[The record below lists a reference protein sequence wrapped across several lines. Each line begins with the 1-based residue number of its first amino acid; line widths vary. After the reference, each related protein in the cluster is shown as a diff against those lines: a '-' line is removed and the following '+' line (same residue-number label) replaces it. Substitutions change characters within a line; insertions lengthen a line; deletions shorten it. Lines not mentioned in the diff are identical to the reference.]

1 MNWIR
6 NWKIRTKIF
15 SMLGLSILFLFA
27 IGTIG
32 TTFMQSMGNNA
43 RAIYEKQMI
52 PNGLINKLLFGNS
65 QIDLYQTELLVA
77 VDQNLIMQ
85 IQEQITETRANN
97 QATRKELE
105 QIELSQRAQA
115 EYQKFLDLIPKS
127 NDARKKV
134 DELVGNNKITEAYVA
149 YATAFKPVR
158 AEMID
163 VLELAVKYNEE
174 DAKAFYEESISSFQ
188 TATTLVLL
196 LSALAIV
203 LCSAVGFLITAF
215 ITRPVH
221 QIQQLMA
228 KAQDGDLTVHGSYR
242 SRDEIGLLTTDFNQM
257 IGGLKEVIVKISME
271 SQSLSASSEQLLAS
285 SEQSNLTIN
294 QVVESIQSIASGA
307 DAQLHATEESAK
319 AMEEMAEGIKR
330 IAESSGDVSETSVE
344 AAKQANDGNEA
355 IQKAIDQMGLIR
367 SAVND
372 SSQVVKQLGARS
384 HEIGQIVNAITE
396 IAAQTNLLALNAAI
410 EAARAGEHGLGFAV
424 VAGEVRKLA
433 EQSRQS
439 AEQIVAII
447 EQVKS
452 ETAYAIASMDN
463 GNQVVNAGTEIMQ
476 EAGEAFRNILYSVQA
491 VSGQIQEVSAASEEM
506 SASSQQVAASLH
518 NMKSIA
524 QVAFSNTESV
534 AAASEEQLATL
545 EEISSAVGSL
555 TKMSQD
561 LFDITQRFK
570 S

>member
-77 VDQNLIMQ
+77 VDPNLIMQ
-85 IQEQITETRANN
+85 IQEQITETRASN

-115 EYQKFLDLIPKS
+115 EYQK
-127 NDARKKV
+127 
-134 DELVGNNKITEAYVA
+134 
-149 YATAFKPVR
+149 
-158 AEMID
+158 
-163 VLELAVKYNEE
+163 
-174 DAKAFYEESISSFQ
+174 
-188 TATTLVLL
+188 
-196 LSALAIV
+196 
-203 LCSAVGFLITAF
+203 
-215 ITRPVH
+215 
-221 QIQQLMA
+221 
-228 KAQDGDLTVHGSYR
+228 
-242 SRDEIGLLTTDFNQM
+242 
-257 IGGLKEVIVKISME
+257 
-271 SQSLSASSEQLLAS
+271 
-285 SEQSNLTIN
+285 
-294 QVVESIQSIASGA
+294 
-307 DAQLHATEESAK
+307 
-319 AMEEMAEGIKR
+319 
-330 IAESSGDVSETSVE
+330 
-344 AAKQANDGNEA
+344 
-355 IQKAIDQMGLIR
+355 
-367 SAVND
+367 
-372 SSQVVKQLGARS
+372 
-384 HEIGQIVNAITE
+384 
-396 IAAQTNLLALNAAI
+396 
-410 EAARAGEHGLGFAV
+410 
-424 VAGEVRKLA
+424 
-433 EQSRQS
+433 
-439 AEQIVAII
+439 
-447 EQVKS
+447 
-452 ETAYAIASMDN
+452 
-463 GNQVVNAGTEIMQ
+463 Q

-524 QVAFSNTESV
+524 QVSFSNTESV